1 MSKNKSKKGKGD
13 KKASKKNQAPRIER
27 NWDELG
33 LMMGLEIHQQ
43 LNTKHKLFCP
53 CSTDLT
59 DDEHDEE
66 IIRNLRPT
74 QSELGQIDRAAL
86 QESLRDMT
94 FKYEAYN
101 NHTCLVENDDEP
113 PHALNREALDICITI
128 ASLLNMKMVDEFH
141 TMRKQVI
148 DGSNTGGFQRTGLA
162 ATDGYLDTPY
172 GRVAI
177 ESLGLEEDAARR
189 IDSDGEYTQFRLDRL
204 GIPLA
209 EITTDPSMHHP
220 AYMIGQVLRSTNV
233 KRGLG
238 TIRQDVNI
246 SITRGARV
254 EIKGVQDLDLMPVIV
269 ENEVTRQLALAD
281 IKDELIK
288 RNAKVE
294 DTIYDL
300 DEVFKDTSSK
310 ILSSAE
316 CIKDA
321 KVEDTIYDLDEV
333 FKDTSSKILSSA
345 ECIKGIILRGF
356 DGLIGKEV
364 QPGRRFGT
372 ELSSYAKKM
381 GVSGLFHTDEL
392 PAYGITQEEVDALK
406 SYLKTGPEDAIIIV
420 AHDEDVAVNALN
432 ETIRRAEMAFDGVV
446 EETRKALDDGNT
458 EYMRPLPT
466 ANRMYLETDIPLFQ
480 ITDDMVEPIKNNLP
494 ELPDEKEA
502 RIIKEYKLSEDLS
515 SQLVRRLLADRFEE
529 LMAKLKVD
537 STTVA
542 SVLVSDLRDLRRE
555 GVDVSIF
562 TNEKLTETFK
572 LLEENKISKDA
583 LKDLMLAVSKKP
595 EEPVEKI
602 AEEENLTLLSE
613 DEVRAIIHDIVS
625 GQENMVKERQM
636 GAMGPLMGM
645 SMKQLKGKAD
655 GSLVNKIVREEIQ
668 KFL

>member
-189 IDSDGEYTQFRLDRL
+189 
-204 GIPLA
+204 
-209 EITTDPSMHHP
+209 

-288 RNAKVE
+288 RN
-294 DTIYDL
+294 
-300 DEVFKDTSSK
+300 
-310 ILSSAE
+310 
-316 CIKDA
+316 A

-515 SQLVRRLLADRFEE
+515 NQLVRRLLADRFEE

-542 SVLVSDLRDLRRE
+542 SVLVSSSCFRPQ
-555 GVDVSIF
+555 G
-562 TNEKLTETFK
+562 
-572 LLEENKISKDA
+572 
-583 LKDLMLAVSKKP
+583 LK
-595 EEPVEKI
+595 
-602 AEEENLTLLSE
+602 T
-613 DEVRAIIHDIVS
+613 
-625 GQENMVKERQM
+625 
-636 GAMGPLMGM
+636 
-645 SMKQLKGKAD
+645 
-655 GSLVNKIVREEIQ
+655 
-668 KFL
+668 

>member
-220 AYMIGQVLRSTNV
+220 EQIKEVAYMIGQVLRSTNV

-288 RNAKVE
+288 RN
-294 DTIYDL
+294 
-300 DEVFKDTSSK
+300 
-310 ILSSAE
+310 
-316 CIKDA
+316 A

-515 SQLVRRLLADRFEE
+515 NQLVRRLLADRFEE

-572 LLEENKISKDA
+572 LLEDNKISKDA

-668 KFL
+668 KLL

>member
-220 AYMIGQVLRSTNV
+220 EQIKEVAYMIGQVLRSTNV

-288 RNAKVE
+288 RN
-294 DTIYDL
+294 
-300 DEVFKDTSSK
+300 
-310 ILSSAE
+310 
-316 CIKDA
+316 A

-562 TNEKLTETFK
+562 TNEKLIETFK
-572 LLEENKISKDA
+572 LLEDKKISKDA

-595 EEPVEKI
+595 EESVEKI

-613 DEVRAIIHDIVS
+613 DEVRSIIHDIVS

-668 KFL
+668 KLL

>member
-94 FKYEAYN
+94 FKYEAYD

-220 AYMIGQVLRSTNV
+220 EQIKEVAYMIGQVLRSTNV

-288 RNAKVE
+288 RN
-294 DTIYDL
+294 
-300 DEVFKDTSSK
+300 
-310 ILSSAE
+310 
-316 CIKDA
+316 A

-668 KFL
+668 KLL

>member
-1 MSKNKSKKGKGD
+1 MAKGKNKNKNKGKG
-13 KKASKKNQAPRIER
+13 KANAPKLTDRD
-27 NWDELG
+27 WDALG

-43 LNTKHKLFCP
+43 LNTKTKLFCP
-53 CSTDLT
+53 CPTDLT
-59 DDEHDEE
+59 DEDYDGE

-94 FKYEAYN
+94 FKYESFN
-101 NHTCLVENDDEP
+101 NHTCLVETDDEP
-113 PHALNREALDICITI
+113 PHSLNREALDICITI
-128 ASLLNMKMVDEFH
+128 ASLLNMRMVDEFH

-189 IDSDGEYTQFRLDRL
+189 VDSDDEFTRFRLDRL

-220 AYMIGQVLRSTNV
+220 NQIKEVAYMIGQVLRSTNV
-233 KRGLG
+233 KRGIG

-246 SITRGARV
+246 SITKGARV
-254 EIKGVQDLDLMPVIV
+254 EIKGVQDLDLMPIIV
-269 ENEVTRQLALAD
+269 DREVERQLALVE
-281 IKDELIK
+281 IKEELE
-288 RNAKVE
+288 RRGAKVE

-316 CIKDA
+316 C
-321 KVEDTIYDLDEV
+321 V
-333 FKDTSSKILSSA
+333 
-345 ECIKGIILRGF
+345 KGIILRGF

-392 PAYGITQEEVDALK
+392 PAYGIEEDEVNAMKEFLK
-406 SYLKTGPEDAIIIV
+406 INPEDAIIIV
-420 AHDEDVAVNALN
+420 AHDKDVAVNALN
-432 ETIRRAEMAFDGVV
+432 EVIRRAKMAFDGVV

-480 ITDDMVEPIKNNLP
+480 ITEDMVEPIKNNLP
-494 ELPDEKEA
+494 ELPDEKKA
-502 RIIKEYKLSEDLS
+502 RIMAEYKLSEDLAN
-515 SQLVRRLLADRFEE
+515 QLVRRLLGDEFES
-529 LMAKLKVD
+529 LIANVKVD
-537 STTVA
+537 PTTVA
-542 SVLVSDLRDLRRE
+542 SVLVSDLRDLKRE
-555 GVDVSIF
+555 GVDISIF
-562 TNEKLTETFK
+562 TQDKLIEVFK
-572 LLEENKISKDA
+572 LLEDKKISKDA
-583 LKDLMLAVSKKP
+583 IKDLMVEVAKKP
-595 EEPVEKI
+595 TDNVEEI
-602 AEEENLTLLSE
+602 ANAANLVLLSE
-613 DEVRAIIHDIVS
+613 EEVITIIHEIALNAES
-625 GQENMVKERQM
+625 MIKERQM

-645 SMKQLKGKAD
+645 SMKKLKGKAD

-668 KFL
+668 KLL

>member
-220 AYMIGQVLRSTNV
+220 EQIKEVAYMIGQVLRSTNV

-281 IKDELIK
+281 IKDELVK
-288 RNAKVE
+288 RN
-294 DTIYDL
+294 
-300 DEVFKDTSSK
+300 
-310 ILSSAE
+310 
-316 CIKDA
+316 A

-502 RIIKEYKLSEDLS
+502 RIIKENKLSEDLS

-572 LLEENKISKDA
+572 LLEDNKISKDA

-595 EEPVEKI
+595 EESVEKI

-668 KFL
+668 KLL

>member
-1 MSKNKSKKGKGD
+1 MAKNKSKKSNKGNKD
-13 KKASKKNQAPRIER
+13 KKSKTPKIER
-27 NWDELG
+27 NWEELG

-53 CSTDLT
+53 CSTELI
-59 DDEHDEE
+59 DDDFDDG

-94 FKYEAYN
+94 FKYESFN
-101 NHTCLVENDDEP
+101 NHTCLVETDDEP

-128 ASLLNMKMVDEFH
+128 ASLLNMRMVDEFH

-189 IDSDGEYTQFRLDRL
+189 IDSDDEFTEFRLDRL

-220 AYMIGQVLRSTNV
+220 EQIKEVAYMIGQVLRSTNV
-233 KRGLG
+233 KRGIG

-254 EIKGVQDLDLMPVIV
+254 EIKGVQDLDLMPEIV
-269 ENEVTRQLALAD
+269 EREVQRQLALAD
-281 IKDELIK
+281 IKDELIN
-288 RNAKVE
+288 RNASVE
-294 DTIYDL
+294 DTIFDL

-310 ILSSAE
+310 ILSSA
-316 CIKDA
+316 K
-321 KVEDTIYDLDEV
+321 
-333 FKDTSSKILSSA
+333 S
-345 ECIKGIILRGF
+345 IKGIILRGF
-356 DGLIGKEV
+356 DGLIGKEI

-392 PAYGITQEEVDALK
+392 PAYGIGAEEVDAMKEFLK
-406 SYLKTGPEDAIIIV
+406 INPEDAIIIV

-432 ETIRRAEMAFDGVV
+432 EVIRRANMAFDGVV

-494 ELPDEKEA
+494 ELPDEKKE
-502 RIIKEYKLSEDLS
+502 RIKAEYKLSEDLA
-515 SQLVRRLLADRFEE
+515 SQIVRRLLGNTFES
-529 LMAKLKVD
+529 LLSKVKVD
-537 STTVA
+537 PTTVA

-555 GVDVSIF
+555 GIDVSIF
-562 TNEKLTETFK
+562 DEDKLVEVFS
-572 LLEENKISKDA
+572 LLEYGKISKDA
-583 LKDLMLAVSKKP
+583 IKDLMIAVSKKP
-595 EEPVEKI
+595 NEDVGIVAEK
-602 AEEENLTLLSE
+602 ANLTLLSE
-613 DEVRAIIHDIVS
+613 DEVRDIIHEIATQNES
-625 GQENMVKERQM
+625 MIKERQM

-645 SMKQLKGKAD
+645 SMKKLKGKAD

-668 KFL
+668 NLI

>member
-1 MSKNKSKKGKGD
+1 MAKKGKNNKG
-13 KKASKKNQAPRIER
+13 SKNNAPKLSDRD
-27 NWDELG
+27 WDELG

-43 LNTKHKLFCP
+43 LNTKSKLFCP
-53 CSTDLT
+53 CPTDLT
-59 DDEHDEE
+59 DEDYDGE

-94 FKYEAYN
+94 FKYESFN
-101 NHTCLVENDDEP
+101 NHTCLVETDDEP
-113 PHALNREALDICITI
+113 PHSLNREALDICITI

-172 GRVAI
+172 GKVVI

-189 IDSDGEYTQFRLDRL
+189 VEDSDGFTRFRLDRL

-220 AYMIGQVLRSTNV
+220 EQIKEVAYMIGQVLRSTNV
-233 KRGLG
+233 KRGIG

-246 SITRGARV
+246 SITKGARV
-254 EIKGVQDLDLMPVIV
+254 EIKGVQDLDSMPIIV
-269 ENEVTRQLALAD
+269 DREVERQLALVK
-281 IKDELIK
+281 IKEELE
-288 RNAKVE
+288 RRGAKVE

-316 CIKDA
+316 
-321 KVEDTIYDLDEV
+321 T
-333 FKDTSSKILSSA
+333 
-345 ECIKGIILRGF
+345 IKGIILRGF

-381 GVSGLFHTDEL
+381 GVHGLFHTDEL
-392 PAYGITQEEVDALK
+392 PAYGIEADEVNVMKDFLK
-406 SYLKTGPEDAIIIV
+406 INPEDAIIIV
-420 AHDEDVAVNALN
+420 AHDEDVAINALN
-432 ETIRRAEMAFDGVV
+432 EVIRRAKMAFDGVV
-446 EETRKALDDGNT
+446 EETRKALEDGNT

-480 ITDDMVEPIKNNLP
+480 ITDDMIEPIKNNLP
-494 ELPDEKEA
+494 ELPDEKKA
-502 RIIKEYKLSEDLS
+502 RIIKEYKLSEDLAN
-515 SQLVRRLLADRFEE
+515 QIVRRLLGDEFES
-529 LMAKLKVD
+529 LIANVKVD
-537 STTVA
+537 PTTVA
-542 SVLVSDLRDLRRE
+542 SVLVSDLRDLKRE
-555 GVDVSIF
+555 GVDVEIF
-562 TNEKLTETFK
+562 TEEKLLEIFK
-572 LLEENKISKDA
+572 LLEDSKISKDA
-583 LKDLMLAVSKKP
+583 IKDLMIAVSKNP
-595 EEPVEKI
+595 SEDVEKV
-602 AEEENLTLLSE
+602 ANDANLTLLSE
-613 DEVRAIIHDIVS
+613 EEVIAIISEIAKNNES
-625 GQENMVKERQM
+625 MIKERQM

-645 SMKQLKGKAD
+645 SMKKLKGKAD
-655 GSLVNKIVREEIQ
+655 GSLVNKIVKEEIQ
-668 KFL
+668 KLI

>member
-1 MSKNKSKKGKGD
+1 MAKNKSKKSNKGNKD
-13 KKASKKNQAPRIER
+13 KKSKTPKIER
-27 NWDELG
+27 NWEELG

-53 CSTDLT
+53 CSTELI
-59 DDEHDEE
+59 DDDFDDG

-94 FKYEAYN
+94 FKYESFN
-101 NHTCLVENDDEP
+101 NHTCLVETDDEP

-189 IDSDGEYTQFRLDRL
+189 IDSDDEFTEFRLDRL

-220 AYMIGQVLRSTNV
+220 EQIKEVAYMIGQVLRSTNV
-233 KRGLG
+233 KRGIG

-254 EIKGVQDLDLMPVIV
+254 EIKGVQDLDLMPEIV
-269 ENEVTRQLALAD
+269 EREVQRQLALAD
-281 IKDELIK
+281 IKDELIN
-288 RNAKVE
+288 RNASVE
-294 DTIYDL
+294 DTIFDL

-310 ILSSAE
+310 ILSSA
-316 CIKDA
+316 K
-321 KVEDTIYDLDEV
+321 
-333 FKDTSSKILSSA
+333 S
-345 ECIKGIILRGF
+345 IKGIILRGF
-356 DGLIGKEV
+356 DGLIGKEI

-392 PAYGITQEEVDALK
+392 PAYGIGAEEVDAMKEFLK
-406 SYLKTGPEDAIIIV
+406 INPEDAIIIV

-432 ETIRRAEMAFDGVV
+432 EVIRRANMAFDRVV

-494 ELPDEKEA
+494 ELPDEKKE
-502 RIIKEYKLSEDLS
+502 RIKAEYKLSEDLA
-515 SQLVRRLLADRFEE
+515 SQIVRRLLGDTFES
-529 LMAKLKVD
+529 LLSKVKVD
-537 STTVA
+537 PTTVA

-555 GVDVSIF
+555 GIDVSIF
-562 TNEKLTETFK
+562 DEDKLVEVFS
-572 LLEENKISKDA
+572 LLEDGKISKDA
-583 LKDLMLAVSKKP
+583 IKDLMIAVSKKP
-595 EEPVEKI
+595 NEDVGI
-602 AEEENLTLLSE
+602 VAEEANLTLLSE
-613 DEVRAIIHDIVS
+613 DEVRDIIHEIATQNES
-625 GQENMVKERQM
+625 MIKERQM

-645 SMKQLKGKAD
+645 SMKKLKGKAD

-668 KFL
+668 NLL

>member
-1 MSKNKSKKGKGD
+1 MAKKGKN
-13 KKASKKNQAPRIER
+13 KKGKAKENKAPKLTER
-27 NWDELG
+27 DWEELG

-43 LNTKHKLFCP
+43 LNTKSKLFCP
-53 CSTDLT
+53 CPTDLT
-59 DDEHDEE
+59 DEDYDGE

-94 FKYEAYN
+94 FKYESFN
-101 NHTCLVENDDEP
+101 NHTCLVETDDEP
-113 PHALNREALDICITI
+113 PHSLNREALDICITI
-128 ASLLNMKMVDEFH
+128 ASLLNMRMVDEFH

-189 IDSDGEYTQFRLDRL
+189 VDSEDGFTKFRLDRL

-220 AYMIGQVLRSTNV
+220 NQIKEVAYMIGQVLRSTNV
-233 KRGLG
+233 KRGIG

-246 SITRGARV
+246 SITKGARV
-254 EIKGVQDLDLMPVIV
+254 EIKGVQDLDLMPIIV
-269 ENEVTRQLALAD
+269 DREVERQLALVE
-281 IKDELIK
+281 IKEELAK
-288 RNAKVE
+288 RGAKVE

-316 CIKDA
+316 C
-321 KVEDTIYDLDEV
+321 V
-333 FKDTSSKILSSA
+333 
-345 ECIKGIILRGF
+345 KGIILRGF

-392 PAYGITQEEVDALK
+392 PAYGIEADEVDAMKEFLK
-406 SYLKTGPEDAIIIV
+406 INPEDAIIIV

-432 ETIRRAEMAFDGVV
+432 EVIRRAKMAFDGVV

-494 ELPDEKEA
+494 ELPDEKKA
-502 RIIKEYKLSEDLS
+502 RIMAEYKLSEDLAN
-515 SQLVRRLLADRFEE
+515 QLVRRLLGDEFES
-529 LMAKLKVD
+529 LIANVKVD
-537 STTVA
+537 PTTVA
-542 SVLVSDLRDLRRE
+542 SVLVSDLRDLKRE
-555 GVDVSIF
+555 GIDVAIF
-562 TNEKLTETFK
+562 TEEKLIEVFK
-572 LLEENKISKDA
+572 LLEDKKISKDA
-583 LKDLMLAVSKKP
+583 IKDLMVEVAKKP
-595 EEPVEKI
+595 EDDVEQI
-602 AEEENLTLLSE
+602 ASDANLTLLSE
-613 DEVRAIIHDIVS
+613 DEVIAIIHDIAVQNES
-625 GQENMVKERQM
+625 MIKERQM

-645 SMKQLKGKAD
+645 SMKKLKGKAD

-668 KFL
+668 KLI

>member
-220 AYMIGQVLRSTNV
+220 EQIKEVAYMIGQVLRSTNV

-316 CIKDA
+316 CIK
-321 KVEDTIYDLDEV
+321 
-333 FKDTSSKILSSA
+333 
-345 ECIKGIILRGF
+345 GIILRGF

-406 SYLKTGPEDAIIIV
+406 SYLQTGPEDAIIIV

-572 LLEENKISKDA
+572 LLEDNKISKDA

-668 KFL
+668 KLL

>member
-220 AYMIGQVLRSTNV
+220 EQIKEVAYMIGQVLRSTNV

-254 EIKGVQDLDLMPVIV
+254 EIKGVQDLDLLPVIV

-288 RNAKVE
+288 RN
-294 DTIYDL
+294 
-300 DEVFKDTSSK
+300 
-310 ILSSAE
+310 
-316 CIKDA
+316 A

-572 LLEENKISKDA
+572 LLEDNKISKDA

-668 KFL
+668 KLL

>member
-220 AYMIGQVLRSTNV
+220 EQIKEVAYMIGQVLRSTNV

-288 RNAKVE
+288 RN
-294 DTIYDL
+294 
-300 DEVFKDTSSK
+300 
-310 ILSSAE
+310 
-316 CIKDA
+316 A

-572 LLEENKISKDA
+572 LLEDNKISKDA

-613 DEVRAIIHDIVS
+613 DEVRSIIHDIVS

-668 KFL
+668 KLL

>member
-1 MSKNKSKKGKGD
+1 MAKNKSKKDKGNN
-13 KKASKKNQAPRIER
+13 SKKNKKNETPKIER
-27 NWDELG
+27 NWEELG

-53 CSTDLT
+53 CSTELT
-59 DDEHDEE
+59 DDDYDDG

-94 FKYEAYN
+94 FKYESFN
-101 NHTCLVENDDEP
+101 KHTCLVEMDDEP

-162 ATDGYLDTPY
+162 ATNGYLDTPY
-172 GRVAI
+172 GRVEI

-189 IDSDGEYTQFRLDRL
+189 IDSDDEFTEFRLDRL

-220 AYMIGQVLRSTNV
+220 EQIKEVAYMIGQVLRSTNV

-254 EIKGVQDLDLMPVIV
+254 EIKGVQDLDLMPEIV
-269 ENEVTRQLALAD
+269 EREVQRQLALAD
-281 IKDELIK
+281 IKDELAK
-288 RNAKVE
+288 RNASVD

-300 DEVFKDTSSK
+300 DEVFKDTKSK

-316 CIKDA
+316 T
-321 KVEDTIYDLDEV
+321 V
-333 FKDTSSKILSSA
+333 
-345 ECIKGIILRGF
+345 KGIILKGF
-356 DGLIGKEV
+356 DGLIGMEV

-392 PAYGITQEEVDALK
+392 PAYGIQQDEVDAMKEFLNVDE
-406 SYLKTGPEDAIIIV
+406 GDAVIIV
-420 AHDEDVAVNALN
+420 AHDADIAVNALN
-432 ETIRRAEMAFDGVV
+432 EVIRRANMAFDGVV
-446 EETRKALDDGNT
+446 EETRKALDDDNT

-494 ELPDEKEA
+494 ELPDVKKE
-502 RIIKEYKLSEDLS
+502 RIKTEYKLSEDLS
-515 SQLVRRLLADRFEE
+515 SQIVRRLLGDTFEDI
-529 LMAKLKVD
+529 LNKVKVD
-537 STTVA
+537 PTTVA

-555 GVDVSIF
+555 GIDVNIF
-562 TNEKLTETFK
+562 DVLKLVEIFSV
-572 LLEENKISKDA
+572 LESGKISKDA
-583 LKDLMLAVSKKP
+583 IRDLMVEVSKKP
-595 EEPVEKI
+595 DKDVATV
-602 AEEENLTLLSE
+602 AEEANLTLLSE
-613 DEVRAIIHDIVS
+613 DEVRNIIHEIAINNES
-625 GQENMVKERQM
+625 MIKERQM

-645 SMKQLKGKAD
+645 SMKKLKGKAD

-668 KFL
+668 NLMD

>member
-220 AYMIGQVLRSTNV
+220 EQIKEVAYMIGQVLRSTNV

-281 IKDELIK
+281 IKEELIK
-288 RNAKVE
+288 RN
-294 DTIYDL
+294 
-300 DEVFKDTSSK
+300 
-310 ILSSAE
+310 
-316 CIKDA
+316 A

-572 LLEENKISKDA
+572 LLEDNKISKDA

-668 KFL
+668 KLL

>member
-1 MSKNKSKKGKGD
+1 MAKNKSKKDKGNN
-13 KKASKKNQAPRIER
+13 SKKNKKNETPKIER
-27 NWDELG
+27 NWEELG

-53 CSTDLT
+53 CSTELT
-59 DDEHDEE
+59 DDDYDDG

-94 FKYEAYN
+94 FKYESFN
-101 NHTCLVENDDEP
+101 KHTCLVEMDDEP

-162 ATDGYLDTPY
+162 ATNGYLDTPY
-172 GRVAI
+172 GRVEI

-189 IDSDGEYTQFRLDRL
+189 IDSDDEFTEFRLDRL

-220 AYMIGQVLRSTNV
+220 EQIKEDAYMIGQVLRSTNV

-254 EIKGVQDLDLMPVIV
+254 EIKGVQDLDLMPEIV
-269 ENEVTRQLALAD
+269 EREVQRQLALAD
-281 IKDELIK
+281 IKDELAK
-288 RNAKVE
+288 RNASVD

-300 DEVFKDTSSK
+300 DEVFKDTKSK

-316 CIKDA
+316 T
-321 KVEDTIYDLDEV
+321 V
-333 FKDTSSKILSSA
+333 
-345 ECIKGIILRGF
+345 KGIILKGF
-356 DGLIGKEV
+356 DGLIGMEV

-392 PAYGITQEEVDALK
+392 PAYGIQQDEVDAMKEFLNVDE
-406 SYLKTGPEDAIIIV
+406 GDAVIIV
-420 AHDEDVAVNALN
+420 AHDADIAVNALN
-432 ETIRRAEMAFDGVV
+432 EVIRRANMAFDGVV

-494 ELPDEKEA
+494 ELPDVKKE
-502 RIIKEYKLSEDLS
+502 RIKTEYKLSEDLS
-515 SQLVRRLLADRFEE
+515 SQIVRRLLGDTFEDI
-529 LMAKLKVD
+529 LNKVKVD
-537 STTVA
+537 PTTVA

-555 GVDVSIF
+555 GIDVNIF
-562 TNEKLTETFK
+562 DVLKLVEIFSV
-572 LLEENKISKDA
+572 LESGKISKDA
-583 LKDLMLAVSKKP
+583 IRDLMVEVSKKP
-595 EEPVEKI
+595 DKDVATV
-602 AEEENLTLLSE
+602 AEEANLTLLSE
-613 DEVRAIIHDIVS
+613 DEVRNIIHEIAINNES
-625 GQENMVKERQM
+625 MIKERQM

-645 SMKQLKGKAD
+645 SMKKLKGKAD

-668 KFL
+668 NLMD

>member
-172 GRVAI
+172 GRVTI

-220 AYMIGQVLRSTNV
+220 EQIKEVAYMIGQVLRSTNV

-288 RNAKVE
+288 RN
-294 DTIYDL
+294 
-300 DEVFKDTSSK
+300 
-310 ILSSAE
+310 
-316 CIKDA
+316 A

-572 LLEENKISKDA
+572 LLEDNKISKDA

-595 EEPVEKI
+595 EVPVEEI

-668 KFL
+668 KLL

>member
-1 MSKNKSKKGKGD
+1 M
-13 KKASKKNQAPRIER
+13 ER
-27 NWDELG
+27 DWKELG

-43 LNTKHKLFCP
+43 LNTKHKLFCH

-59 DDEHDEE
+59 DDEFDDG

-94 FKYEAYN
+94 FKYESFN
-101 NHTCLVENDDEP
+101 KHTCLVETDDEP
-113 PHALNREALDICITI
+113 PHSLNREALDICITI

-189 IDSDGEYTQFRLDRL
+189 IDSDNEFTQFRLDRL

-220 AYMIGQVLRSTNV
+220 EQIKEVAYMIGQVLRSTNV

-246 SITRGARV
+246 SIKRGARV
-254 EIKGVQDLDLMPVIV
+254 EIKGVQDLDLISEIV
-269 ENEVTRQLALAD
+269 EREVQRQLALAD

-288 RNAKVE
+288 RNASVE
-294 DTIYDL
+294 DRVYDL

-310 ILSSAE
+310 ILSSAKS
-316 CIKDA
+316 IKA
-321 KVEDTIYDLDEV
+321 V
-333 FKDTSSKILSSA
+333 
-345 ECIKGIILRGF
+345 ILRGF

-392 PAYGITQEEVDALK
+392 PAYGIEADEVDAMK
-406 SYLKTGPEDAIIIV
+406 KFLKTNPKDAIIIV
-420 AHDEDVAVNALN
+420 AHDEDIALNALN
-432 ETIRRAEMAFDGVV
+432 EVIRRAKMAFDGVV

-480 ITDDMVEPIKNNLP
+480 ITDDMIDSIKNNLP
-494 ELPDEKEA
+494 ELPDAKKE
-502 RIIKEYKLSEDLS
+502 RIKKEYKLSEDLAN
-515 SQLVRRLLADRFEE
+515 QIVRRLLGDSFES
-529 LMAKLKVD
+529 LLAKVKVD
-537 STTVA
+537 PTTVA

-555 GVDVSIF
+555 GIDVSIF
-562 TNEKLTETFK
+562 TEDKLVEVFS
-572 LLEENKISKDA
+572 LLKSNKISKDA
-583 LKDLMLAVSKKP
+583 LKDLMLEISKKP
-595 EEPVEKI
+595 NDNIENI
-602 AEEENLTLLSE
+602 AEEANLTLLSE
-613 DEVRAIIHDIVS
+613 NAVKEIIHEIAIQNES
-625 GQENMVKERQM
+625 MIKERQM

-645 SMKQLKGKAD
+645 SMKKLKGKAD

-668 KFL
+668 NIL

>member
-1 MSKNKSKKGKGD
+1 M
-13 KKASKKNQAPRIER
+13 
-27 NWDELG
+27 
-33 LMMGLEIHQQ
+33 
-43 LNTKHKLFCP
+43 
-53 CSTDLT
+53 
-59 DDEHDEE
+59 
-66 IIRNLRPT
+66 LRRWG
-74 QSELGQIDRAAL
+74 S
-86 QESLRDMT
+86 
-94 FKYEAYN
+94 
-101 NHTCLVENDDEP
+101 
-113 PHALNREALDICITI
+113 
-128 ASLLNMKMVDEFH
+128 
-141 TMRKQVI
+141 QV
-148 DGSNTGGFQRTGLA
+148 F
-162 ATDGYLDTPY
+162 AT
-172 GRVAI
+172 
-177 ESLGLEEDAARR
+177 
-189 IDSDGEYTQFRLDRL
+189 
-204 GIPLA
+204 
-209 EITTDPSMHHP
+209 
-220 AYMIGQVLRSTNV
+220 
-233 KRGLG
+233 
-238 TIRQDVNI
+238 
-246 SITRGARV
+246 
-254 EIKGVQDLDLMPVIV
+254 
-269 ENEVTRQLALAD
+269 
-281 IKDELIK
+281 
-288 RNAKVE
+288 
-294 DTIYDL
+294 
-300 DEVFKDTSSK
+300 
-310 ILSSAE
+310 
-316 CIKDA
+316 
-321 KVEDTIYDLDEV
+321 
-333 FKDTSSKILSSA
+333 
-345 ECIKGIILRGF
+345 
-356 DGLIGKEV
+356 
-364 QPGRRFGT
+364 
-372 ELSSYAKKM
+372 
-381 GVSGLFHTDEL
+381 
-392 PAYGITQEEVDALK
+392 LK

-572 LLEENKISKDA
+572 LLEDNKISKDA

-668 KFL
+668 KLL

>member
-1 MSKNKSKKGKGD
+1 MAKNKSKKGNKGNKND
-13 KKASKKNQAPRIER
+13 KSKTPKIER
-27 NWDELG
+27 NWEELG

-53 CSTDLT
+53 CSTELI
-59 DDEHDEE
+59 DDEFDDG

-94 FKYEAYN
+94 FKYESFN
-101 NHTCLVENDDEP
+101 NHTCLVETDDEP

-189 IDSDGEYTQFRLDRL
+189 IDSDDEFTEFRLDRL

-220 AYMIGQVLRSTNV
+220 EQIKEVAYMIGQVLRSTNV
-233 KRGLG
+233 KRGIG

-254 EIKGVQDLDLMPVIV
+254 EIKGVQDLDLMPEIV
-269 ENEVTRQLALAD
+269 EREVQRQLALAD

-288 RNAKVE
+288 RNASVE

-300 DEVFKDTSSK
+300 DDVFKDTSSK
-310 ILSSAE
+310 ILSSA
-316 CIKDA
+316 K
-321 KVEDTIYDLDEV
+321 
-333 FKDTSSKILSSA
+333 
-345 ECIKGIILRGF
+345 CIKGIILRGF
-356 DGLIGKEV
+356 DGLIGKEI

-392 PAYGITQEEVDALK
+392 PAYGIGAEEVDAMKEFLK
-406 SYLKTGPEDAIIIV
+406 IGPQDAIIIV
-420 AHDEDVAVNALN
+420 AHDEDVTVNALN
-432 ETIRRAEMAFDGVV
+432 EVIRRANMAFDGVV

-480 ITDDMVEPIKNNLP
+480 ITNDMVEPIKNNLP
-494 ELPDEKEA
+494 ELPDEKKE
-502 RIIKEYKLSEDLS
+502 RIKKEYKLSEDLA
-515 SQLVRRLLADRFEE
+515 SQIVRRLLGDTFES
-529 LMAKLKVD
+529 LLSKVKVD
-537 STTVA
+537 PTTVA

-555 GVDVSIF
+555 GIDVSIF
-562 TNEKLTETFK
+562 DEDKLVEVFS
-572 LLEENKISKDA
+572 LLEEGKISKDA
-583 LKDLMLAVSKKP
+583 IKDLMVAVSKKP
-595 EEPVEKI
+595 DADVADI
-602 AEEENLTLLSE
+602 AEESNLTLLSE
-613 DEVRAIIHDIVS
+613 DAVRDIIHEIATQNES
-625 GQENMVKERQM
+625 MIKERQM

-645 SMKQLKGKAD
+645 SMKKLKGKAD

-668 KFL
+668 NLL

>member
-220 AYMIGQVLRSTNV
+220 EQIKEVAYMIGQVLRSTNV

-288 RNAKVE
+288 RN
-294 DTIYDL
+294 
-300 DEVFKDTSSK
+300 
-310 ILSSAE
+310 
-316 CIKDA
+316 A

-572 LLEENKISKDA
+572 LLEDNKISKDA
-583 LKDLMLAVSKKP
+583 LKDLMLAVSQKP

-668 KFL
+668 KLL

>member
-1 MSKNKSKKGKGD
+1 MAKNKSKKANKGD
-13 KKASKKNQAPRIER
+13 KNSKGNKSKTPKIER
-27 NWDELG
+27 NWEELG

-53 CSTDLT
+53 CSTELT
-59 DDEHDEE
+59 DDEFDDG

-94 FKYEAYN
+94 FKYESFN
-101 NHTCLVENDDEP
+101 NHTCLVETDDEP

-128 ASLLNMKMVDEFH
+128 ASLLNMRMVDEFH

-189 IDSDGEYTQFRLDRL
+189 VDSDDEFTEFRLDRL

-220 AYMIGQVLRSTNV
+220 EQIKEVAYMIGQVLRSTNV

-254 EIKGVQDLDLMPVIV
+254 EIKGVQDLDLMPEIV
-269 ENEVTRQLALAD
+269 EREVQRQLALAD

-288 RNAKVE
+288 RNASVD

-300 DEVFKDTSSK
+300 DEVFENTSSK
-310 ILSSAE
+310 ILSSA
-316 CIKDA
+316 A
-321 KVEDTIYDLDEV
+321 
-333 FKDTSSKILSSA
+333 
-345 ECIKGIILRGF
+345 CIKGIILRGF

-392 PAYGITQEEVDALK
+392 PAYGIGAEEVDAMKEFLK
-406 SYLKTGPEDAIIIV
+406 VSPEDAIIIV

-432 ETIRRAEMAFDGVV
+432 EVIRRANMAFDGVV

-494 ELPDEKEA
+494 ELPDEKKE
-502 RIIKEYKLSEDLS
+502 RIKAEYKLSEDLA
-515 SQLVRRLLADRFEE
+515 SQLVRRLLGDRFEDI
-529 LMAKLKVD
+529 LSKVKVD
-537 STTVA
+537 PTTVA

-562 TNEKLTETFK
+562 DNDKLVEVFS
-572 LLEENKISKDA
+572 LLEEGKISKDA
-583 LKDLMLAVSKKP
+583 LKDLMLEVSKKP
-595 EEPVEKI
+595 DEDVAQI
-602 AEEENLTLLSE
+602 AEEANLTLLSE
-613 DEVRAIIHDIVS
+613 DAVKDIIHEIAVQNES
-625 GQENMVKERQM
+625 MIKERQM

-645 SMKQLKGKAD
+645 SMKKLKGKAD

-668 KFL
+668 NLIN

>member
-220 AYMIGQVLRSTNV
+220 EQIKEVAYMIGQVLRSTNV

-288 RNAKVE
+288 RN
-294 DTIYDL
+294 
-300 DEVFKDTSSK
+300 
-310 ILSSAE
+310 
-316 CIKDA
+316 A

-572 LLEENKISKDA
+572 LLEDNKISKDA

-613 DEVRAIIHDIVS
+613 DEVRAIIQDIVS

-668 KFL
+668 KLL

>member
-1 MSKNKSKKGKGD
+1 MAKNKSKKSNKGNKD
-13 KKASKKNQAPRIER
+13 KKSKTPKIER
-27 NWDELG
+27 NWEELG

-53 CSTDLT
+53 CSTELV
-59 DDEHDEE
+59 DDDFDDG

-94 FKYEAYN
+94 FKYESFN
-101 NHTCLVENDDEP
+101 NHTCLVETDDEP

-128 ASLLNMKMVDEFH
+128 ASLLNMRMVDEFH

-189 IDSDGEYTQFRLDRL
+189 IDSDDEFTEFRLDRL

-220 AYMIGQVLRSTNV
+220 EQIKEVAYMIGQVLRSTNV
-233 KRGLG
+233 KRGIG

-254 EIKGVQDLDLMPVIV
+254 EIKGVQDLDLMPEIV
-269 ENEVTRQLALAD
+269 EREVQRQLALAD
-281 IKDELIK
+281 IKDELIN
-288 RNAKVE
+288 RNASVE

-310 ILSSAE
+310 ILSSA
-316 CIKDA
+316 K
-321 KVEDTIYDLDEV
+321 
-333 FKDTSSKILSSA
+333 
-345 ECIKGIILRGF
+345 CIKGIILRGF
-356 DGLIGKEV
+356 DGLIGKEI

-392 PAYGITQEEVDALK
+392 PAYGIGAEEVDAMKEFLK
-406 SYLKTGPEDAIIIV
+406 INPEDAIIIV

-432 ETIRRAEMAFDGVV
+432 EVIRRANMAFDGVV

-494 ELPDEKEA
+494 ELPDEKKE
-502 RIIKEYKLSEDLS
+502 RIKAEYKLSEDLA
-515 SQLVRRLLADRFEE
+515 SQIVRRLLGDTFES
-529 LMAKLKVD
+529 LLSKVKVD
-537 STTVA
+537 PTTVA

-555 GVDVSIF
+555 GIDVSIF
-562 TNEKLTETFK
+562 DEDKLVEVFS
-572 LLEENKISKDA
+572 LLEDGKISKDA
-583 LKDLMLAVSKKP
+583 IKDLMIAVSKKP
-595 EEPVEKI
+595 NEDVGIVAEK
-602 AEEENLTLLSE
+602 ANLTLLSE
-613 DEVRAIIHDIVS
+613 DEVRDIIHEIATQNES
-625 GQENMVKERQM
+625 MIKERQM

-645 SMKQLKGKAD
+645 SMKKLKGKAD

-668 KFL
+668 NLI